1 MKKSTKKAAK
11 KAAPAAAAASDKLN
25 DGVGLGNINNRIKV
39 VEEKVHYIFN
49 NARADVYNIRKELVK
64 EIIHTM
70 KEETSELSGTYSTTG
85 KELTN
90 MSHSM
95 EQDLHMLKEMHREL
109 PMMRAKVNELRENIE
124 NFSRNNETE
133 DEKPTKKGR
142 K

>member
-11 KAAPAAAAASDKLN
+11 KAAPAAAAASEKLN

-39 VEEKVHYIFN
+39 VEEKVQYLFN
-49 NARADVYNIRKELVK
+49 TARADVYNIRKELVK
-64 EIIHTM
+64 EIIDTM

-109 PMMRAKVNELRENIE
+109 PMMRAKVNELREHIQ

-133 DEKPTKKGR
+133 DEKPTR
-142 K
+142 KRK

>member
-11 KAAPAAAAASDKLN
+11 KATPAAAAASDKLN

-39 VEEKVHYIFN
+39 VEEKVQYLFN
-49 NARADVYNIRKELVK
+49 TARADVYNIRKELVK
-64 EIIHTM
+64 EIIDTM

-109 PMMRAKVNELRENIE
+109 PMMRAKVNELREHIQ

-133 DEKPTKKGR
+133 DEKPTRNR

>member
-11 KAAPAAAAASDKLN
+11 KAAAAAASDKLN

-39 VEEKVHYIFN
+39 VEEKVQYIFN
-49 NARADVYNIRKELVK
+49 NARADVYNIRRELVK

-109 PMMRAKVNELRENIE
+109 PMMRAKVNEYERTFKISVETMRQRT
-124 NFSRNNETE
+124 RNLQKRDAN
-133 DEKPTKKGR
+133 R
-142 K
+142 V

>member
-1 MKKSTKKAAK
+1 MKSIKKAAK
-11 KAAPAAAAASDKLN
+11 KAAPAAAAAASEKLN

-39 VEEKVHYIFN
+39 VEEKVQYLFN
-49 NARADVYNIRKELVK
+49 SARADVYNIRKELVK

-70 KEETSELSGTYSTTG
+70 KEETSELSVTYSATG

-90 MSHSM
+90 MSQSM

-109 PMMRAKVNELRENIE
+109 PMMRAKINELRENIQS
-124 NFSRNNETE
+124 FSRNNETE

>member
-39 VEEKVHYIFN
+39 VEEKVQYLFN

-64 EIIHTM
+64 EIIDTM

-109 PMMRAKVNELRENIE
+109 PMMRAKVNELREHIQ

-133 DEKPTKKGR
+133 DEKPTR
-142 K
+142 KRK

>member
-1 MKKSTKKAAK
+1 MKKSTKKTAK
-11 KAAPAAAAASDKLN
+11 KAAPAAAAASEKLN

-39 VEEKVHYIFN
+39 VEEKVQYIFN
-49 NARADVYNIRKELVK
+49 NARADVYNIRRELVK

-109 PMMRAKVNELRENIE
+109 PMMRAKVNELRENIQ

>member
-39 VEEKVHYIFN
+39 VEEKVQYIFN
-49 NARADVYNIRKELVK
+49 NARADVYNIRRELVK

-109 PMMRAKVNELRENIE
+109 PMMRAKVNELRENIQ

>member
-1 MKKSTKKAAK
+1 
-11 KAAPAAAAASDKLN
+11 
-25 DGVGLGNINNRIKV
+25 V
-39 VEEKVHYIFN
+39 VEEKVQYIFN
-49 NARADVYNIRKELVK
+49 NARADVYNIRRELVK

-109 PMMRAKVNELRENIE
+109 PMMRAKVNELRENIQ